1 MSEMFLCSRTKKLS
15 FILFLIL
22 IFSSI
27 NLFAGSKK
35 DKNEVTLLSID
46 EAIRNNEYTEALE
59 KSAEYFELHPEAFD
73 KIKIRIDRIMRQK
86 KNYNELEAQ
95 LIDLAANHPNEA
107 EKNYRMVLQLEKM
120 EKNPSILHQ
129 TIRGEVKNLT
139 QFKACQERFNYI
151 IETAMQYV
159 SERNFSGAANEFFR
173 KEEGI
178 ESAFELYYN
187 DFLAMNTDES
197 IQVIVN
203 NTLNEVSNNI
213 NKYNAMQMDFQK
225 ACIQFITFVNQKNY
239 EAAEQYLPSLKE
251 KILEFSGIRNSFLQ
265 NGILF
270 ENLYY
275 MLQKDNV
282 GFTDASFLPFS
293 SKFILGLSSEK
304 TSGIIGALDSQWDYL
319 LTEVKNR
326 IYEAAL
332 EYSENYSEIIS
343 SENLF
348 GKGISYETA
357 RNEINEAR
365 KYALFGLEINSY
377 NDFILDKEGNTK
389 RIVYADYD
397 QSMDYIIKF
406 CNTAVALFD
415 NDDAVNSEKTKSDE
429 YKRSSDIIQ
438 SLRSGDKEYVTLLT
452 DSAATF
458 AEYAQKDRNISD
470 EEWLRKYYPIER
482 SVPETTEEYID
493 QSQEKTAEEQNDESS
508 EQIKSEEQAVQ
519 LSYPW
524 NKAVVAFFDF
534 IEKSYEY
541 ADQCAADM
549 WIQAA
554 SYYNDIGLNLVSDY
568 SQKLEEAE
576 NCIPEVS
583 DDEILPQN
591 PKLCI
596 EKTSEFLERIPKDA
610 ELLNKARLSLDNGKE
625 YESSFIN
632 LKTNI
637 EVSMRQLS
645 GIENHTAELAEKAR
659 KQYQNA
665 NFTKNEGDLRYSQ
678 AKNAL
683 KQGDFEESRRL
694 ISQARQKYSDSLAL
708 QNDEKIM
715 EETDRNLVTLGEEIA
730 RAENEIVVREVR
742 TYKNEARKAY
752 YAGDFDTAET
762 LLAQAETRWTLT
774 NVETDPELEN
784 LKVLVNT
791 ALSMKTG
798 RVLLPSSPLY
808 PEMSQILSI
817 ANQFYNEGIK
827 LIKQKKKTQGTA
839 LLNQAQQKLNEL
851 KLVFPLNQEASIL
864 GLLIDQQ
871 LDAKSFKTNFDAKI
885 VAAKTNVRSGNANLK
900 QQAYS
905 DLVDLYEV
913 NPEYPGLEKLIYDV
927 EIELGLR
934 KKPVDNSAIVKANEL
949 AKESKQMLASAGRDT
964 NKIMN
969 AKAKAMEAL
978 ELNSDNEIA
987 IAVLD
992 EISLRTGGQ
1001 ATVVLS
1007 AADEELYQK
1016 AVLALQKNNI
1026 IAANTI
1032 VTQLLSKQSNK
1043 RSAKILEL
1051 QKKVQSLL

>member
-1 MSEMFLCSRTKKLS
+1 MYKGMKKL
-15 FILFLIL
+15 FCILLIIS
-22 IFSSI
+22 IFSPLS
-27 NLFAGSKK
+27 LFAGSKK

-59 KSAEYFELHPEAFD
+59 LSAQYFEKHPEAFD
-73 KIKIRIDRIMRQK
+73 KIKVRIDRIMRQK

-139 QFKACQERFNYI
+139 QFKACQERFNFI
-151 IETAMQYV
+151 IESAMNDV
-159 SERNFSGAANEFFR
+159 AVRDFSGAANEFFK

-178 ESAFELYYN
+178 ESAFELYWN

-197 IQVIVN
+197 VLAVVN
-203 NTLNEVSNNI
+203 NTLSEINANI
-213 NKYNAMQMDFQK
+213 AKYNSMQMDFQK
-225 ACIQFITFVNQKNY
+225 ACIQFITYVNQKNY
-239 EAAEQYLPSLKE
+239 QAAMEYLPSLKE
-251 KILEFSGIRNSFLQ
+251 KVLEFSGIRNAFLQ
-265 NGILF
+265 SGIIF

-275 MLQKDNV
+275 VLQKDNV
-282 GFTDASFLPFS
+282 AFTDASFLPFS

-304 TSGIIGALDSQWDYL
+304 TSGIIGALDSQWEYL

-326 IYEAAL
+326 IYQAVL
-332 EYSENYSEIIS
+332 EYTENYSDQIS
-343 SENLF
+343 SGTLF
-348 GKGISYETA
+348 GNDVTYEA
-357 RNEINEAR
+357 SRKEIDEAR
-365 KYALFGLEINSY
+365 QYALFGIEINSY
-377 NDFILDKEGNTK
+377 NDYILDKEGNTK
-389 RIVYADYD
+389 LAQYADYD
-397 QSMDYIIKF
+397 ESMNYIIKF

-415 NDDAVNSEKTKSDE
+415 NDDAVNQEKAKSAG
-429 YKRSSDIIQ
+429 YRRSSDIVQ
-438 SLRSGDKEYVTLLT
+438 SLRSGDKEYISQLV
-452 DSAATF
+452 DSANKFT
-458 AEYAQKDRNISD
+458 EYAGKERATS
-470 EEWLRKYYPIER
+470 EEAWLWEYYPA
-482 SVPETTEEYID
+482 SQNAVAANKAPVQETESAE
-493 QSQEKTAEEQNDESS
+493 QNESAEETSVQETVVVKKNYPWD
-508 EQIKSEEQAVQ
+508 QAVV
-519 LSYPW
+519 SFY
-524 NKAVVAFFDF
+524 DF
-534 IEKSYEY
+534 LKKSYEY
-541 ADQCAADM
+541 ADECASEM
-549 WIQAA
+549 WVQVA
-554 SYYNDIGLNLVSDY
+554 SYYNDIGLNLVADY
-568 SQKLEEAE
+568 SRRLEEAE
-576 NCIPEVS
+576 NLIPEAE

-596 EKTSEFLERIPKDA
+596 EKTKEFMERIPKDA
-610 ELLNKARLSLDNGKE
+610 ELLNVARLTLDNGKG
-625 YESSFIN
+625 YESSYAE
-632 LKTNI
+632 LKTKI
-637 EVSMRQLS
+637 DMSMRQLS
-645 GIENHTAELAEKAR
+645 GIENHTATLAERAR

-683 KQGDFEESRRL
+683 KQGDFEETRRL
-694 ISQARQKYSDSLAL
+694 ILQARQKYSDSLAL
-708 QNDEKIM
+708 QNDERIR
-715 EETDRNLVTLGEEIA
+715 EETDRNLVSLGEEIA

-742 TYKNEARKAY
+742 KYKNEARKSY
-752 YAGDFDTAET
+752 YAGDFDNAET
-762 LLAQAETRWTLT
+762 LIAQAETRWSLT
-774 NVETDPELEN
+774 NVEVDPELEN
-784 LKVLVNT
+784 LKALINT

-817 ANQFYNEGIK
+817 ANQFYNEGVK

-864 GLLIDQQ
+864 SLLIDQQ
-871 LDAKSFKTNFDAKI
+871 LDAKSFKTNFDAK
-885 VAAKTNVRSGNANLK
+885 VAAAKTNVKNGNANLK

-913 NPEYPGLEKLIYDV
+913 NPEYPGLKDLIYNV

-934 KKPVDNSAIVKANEL
+934 KRPVDNSAIVKANNL
-949 AKESKQMLASAGRDT
+949 AKEAKQILASAGRDT

-969 AKAKAMEAL
+969 AKSKAMEAL
-978 ELNSDNEIA
+978 ELNNENETA